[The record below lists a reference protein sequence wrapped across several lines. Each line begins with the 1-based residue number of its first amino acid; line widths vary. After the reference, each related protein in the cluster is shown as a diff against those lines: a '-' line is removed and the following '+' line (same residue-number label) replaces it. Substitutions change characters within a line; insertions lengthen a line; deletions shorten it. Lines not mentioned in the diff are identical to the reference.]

1 MNGGAPKPSALAGE
15 LQRITE
21 LLSEQKEEE
30 KQNVSRVAASGSEVQ
45 VGIAWSVRLEG
56 LGIWPI
62 SSEQRGRGTFEGH
75 DGYASMHCCPP
86 HSSVVSLASRDG
98 AW

>member
-30 KQNVSRVAASGSEVQ
+30 KQKCLSSRSFR
-45 VGIAWSVRLEG
+45 I
-56 LGIWPI
+56 
-62 SSEQRGRGTFEGH
+62 
-75 DGYASMHCCPP
+75 
-86 HSSVVSLASRDG
+86 
-98 AW
+98 